1 MDNSKREDTRIIKT
15 RRDPR
20 AALMHLMETN
30 NFDKINVNEI
40 CKEAM
45 VNRMTFYK
53 HYNDK
58 YDLLNDELLEIK
70 RNIAQRMEKEYPLCP
85 RQRRPSAT
93 FL

>member
-15 RRDPR
+15 RRDLR

-85 RQRRPSAT
+85 RQRRPTAT